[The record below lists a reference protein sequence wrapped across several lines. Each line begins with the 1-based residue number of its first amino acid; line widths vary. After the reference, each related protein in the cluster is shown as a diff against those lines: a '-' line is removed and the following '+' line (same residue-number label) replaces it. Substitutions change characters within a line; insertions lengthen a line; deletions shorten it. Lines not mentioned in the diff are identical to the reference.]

1 MDTGLVHRE
10 IKHLS
15 FWRSMSSAN
24 YLYCTSVAA
33 AHLDDVDGQST
44 EDHLRA
50 AAGEDGGLLLAQI
63 LAVEARPIE
72 LERGEEL
79 NSSCHPEHLRFCNSL
94 SASPSELLASPSEL
108 SASPSEL
115 LPSPSELSASPSE
128 LSASPSELSASP
140 SELSAS
146 PSKLSASP
154 SELSASPSELRY
166 DTMGPR
172 VITRVIPTWSWP
184 TRCAE
189 LWNPPRERRSCQG
202 QHHRQQEG
210 REEAHGG
217 ASLQPAGPGG
227 WGP

>member
-115 LPSPSELSASPSE
+115 
-128 LSASPSELSASP
+128 SASP